1 MPPALP
7 LDRARDEDARMW
19 GSESAAHATSSSS
32 RAASSSTASLAVR
45 RTASASWLRRS
56 VRRDPSSAL
65 DELGDDVILR
75 VFSRAPFMTH
85 GTLHGVCRRLK
96 NLLRSREFRQQRVES
111 GLAEHGL
118 VVAGGWRQGRFTED
132 CFMLSSGRWRPISL
146 LSGPRSAACTAVVEN
161 EDGQPEMWV
170 MGGYDRGHVSTAVEA
185 YNPRTNSWRSCMPL
199 IQPRRKPVTGVVG
212 GRLVI
217 AGGTV
222 HGCLFASVEAYTPTG
237 WDPLAHM
244 PHATSDATACV
255 LDGRLYV
262 MGGGAY
268 KKLQV
273 LERSE
278 ANGFSWC
285 VKAELPD
292 ERSGAAAVAHQGKI
306 WYMGGITDAGSGFDD
321 VSIYDPSTDTWAMGP
336 RLPRAVGYAS
346 AASVDGEIH
355 LVTMESRETFVY
367 REGAWVELAGN
378 PAGTWFA
385 CASLLLG

>member
-1 MPPALP
+1 
-7 LDRARDEDARMW
+7 
-19 GSESAAHATSSSS
+19 
-32 RAASSSTASLAVR
+32 
-45 RTASASWLRRS
+45 
-56 VRRDPSSAL
+56 
-65 DELGDDVILR
+65 
-75 VFSRAPFMTH
+75 
-85 GTLHGVCRRLK
+85 
-96 NLLRSREFRQQRVES
+96 
-111 GLAEHGL
+111 
-118 VVAGGWRQGRFTED
+118 
-132 CFMLSSGRWRPISL
+132 
-146 LSGPRSAACTAVVEN
+146 
-161 EDGQPEMWV
+161 
-170 MGGYDRGHVSTAVEA
+170 
-185 YNPRTNSWRSCMPL
+185 
-199 IQPRRKPVTGVVG
+199 
-212 GRLVI
+212 
-217 AGGTV
+217 
-222 HGCLFASVEAYTPTG
+222 
-237 WDPLAHM
+237 
-244 PHATSDATACV
+244 
-255 LDGRLYV
+255 